1 MKLCFKGVY
10 GTSIYS
16 YMRTYR
22 MNKAAIMLKQTKE
35 NISEIAHK
43 VGYNNSSKFASA
55 FKTVIGKSPKEYR
68 NSIV

>member
-1 MKLCFKGVY
+1 
-10 GTSIYS
+10 
-16 YMRTYR
+16 

-55 FKTVIGKSPKEYR
+55 FKDVIGKSPKEYR